1 MRTRP
6 LHFYPLLFP
15 FDNLIQVNETPSPP
29 MQVMS
34 RTNGSTRCCRTNR
47 NDSKL
52 LNKIRERSCF
62 SGKGISTTGIA
73 STPHRSELPC
83 LDLDNASSTLLPR
96 GAGSHYLSFVKTQLT
111 LFRRAFSSSHRSRG
125 PSSSPPG

>member
-47 NDSKL
+47 NESML

-62 SGKGISTTGIA
+62 SGKGISMTGIA

-96 GAGSHYLSFVKTQLT
+96 GVGSHVSPSRRPRL
-111 LFRRAFSSSHRSRG
+111 LFAAELFLLHIAPEDFG
-125 PSSSPPG
+125 HL